1 MIDLALDWGLFEL
14 DGDGAENAQ
23 VEGADSNGEHIIEPA
38 PVPDVEPEP
47 EVYDDS
53 DEDEDEEETESVTAP
68 RGRRASKTRAA
79 KPAPRRHR

>member
-53 DEDEDEEETESVTAP
+53 DEDEDETESVTAP